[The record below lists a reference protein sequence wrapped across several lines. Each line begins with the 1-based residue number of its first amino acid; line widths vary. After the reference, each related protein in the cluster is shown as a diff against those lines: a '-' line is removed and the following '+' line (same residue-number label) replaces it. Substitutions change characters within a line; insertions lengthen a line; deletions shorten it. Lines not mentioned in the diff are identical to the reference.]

1 MALVDYIN
9 KVIYWDEVNWKW
21 LPYLRI
27 EKSGNSYLGKRGSRL
42 LVQSKDDAIKALKS
56 IDFRVS
62 PLKELGLTEV
72 SSGCFMYKGRLY
84 QLDNKRPSI
93 IILLGK

>member
-1 MALVDYIN
+1 MALVDYQN

-21 LPYLRI
+21 LPYIRI

-42 LVQSKDDAIKALKS
+42 LVQSKDDAIKALGS

-62 PLKELGLTEV
+62 PP
-72 SSGCFMYKGRLY
+72 
-84 QLDNKRPSI
+84 KRVRSYRSF
-93 IILLGK
+93 LWLFHV